1 MKLMREGEVRKDL
14 KRKPNESDHLPPPLK
29 RMRFSSPHDKDPD
42 SDLLPPVSPRAHY
55 QISESTRDFI
65 NLPRFLVENSEDNA
79 LIVRTIHAFHIH
91 IVH

>member
-1 MKLMREGEVRKDL
+1 
-14 KRKPNESDHLPPPLK
+14 
-29 RMRFSSPHDKDPD
+29 MRFSSPHDKDPD
-42 SDLLPPVSPRAHY
+42 SDLPPVSPRAHY

-65 NLPRFLVENSEDNA
+65 NLPRFLVENSEDNT